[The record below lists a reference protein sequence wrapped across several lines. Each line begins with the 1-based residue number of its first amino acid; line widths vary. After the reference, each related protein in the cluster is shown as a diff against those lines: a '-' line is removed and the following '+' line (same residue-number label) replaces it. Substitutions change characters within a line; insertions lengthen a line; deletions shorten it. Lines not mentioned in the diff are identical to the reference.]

1 MESNCRTRCKANSS
15 YFQLIYTLA
24 NVSDMQV
31 QLLYIKTVNLLVAVH
46 NKLRSGILAMQHGRN
61 LPSRLAEESAQ
72 VKYSTLLE
80 IDVQVEFIILFT
92 SGTLY
97 CAFG

>member
-1 MESNCRTRCKANSS
+1 MESNCRIRCKANSS

-46 NKLRSGILAMQHGRN
+46 NKLRSGILAIHHGRN
-61 LPSRLAEESAQ
+61 LRSRLAEESAQ
-72 VKYSTLLE
+72 DEYSTLLE
-80 IDVQVEFIILFT
+80 IDVQLKVII
-92 SGTLY
+92 GTLY